1 MFQKR
6 SVLITGGVIGALSVV
21 LMALGNPPNM
31 GVCVAC
37 FIRDIAGALGLHRA
51 EVVQYLRPEIPGF
64 ILGSFII
71 SILSGEFRA
80 RGGSAP
86 LTRFIIGFFVI
97 IGALVFLG
105 CPLRM
110 VLRLAAGD
118 LNALVGF
125 LGFAA
130 GIYAGL
136 QWLKYGFSLGRSYKL
151 SKGNG
156 YILPL
161 FASVLI
167 IFAILSP
174 SFIFH
179 STKGPGSMAAP
190 FILSLGTGLV
200 VGILAQKS
208 RLCMAGGL
216 RDIFLMK
223 DFHLFSGFTAIFIV
237 ALVLNLILGNFK
249 LGFTGQ
255 PIAHSDGL
263 WNFLGMFL
271 VGYGAVLLGG
281 CPLRQTI
288 LAGEGD
294 TDAAVTFF
302 GMLIGAAFSHNFG
315 LASSAEGVTAGGQ
328 TAVIIGIIAI
338 TLIAYVNLHQSF
350 STNKKEEVKSY
361 VGGN

>member
-1 MFQKR
+1 MFRNK
-6 SVLITGGVIGALSVV
+6 SVLITGGVIGALSVILTV
-21 LMALGNPPNM
+21 FGNPANM
-31 GVCVAC
+31 GICVAC

-64 ILGSFII
+64 ILGAFII
-71 SILSGEFRA
+71 SVFAGEFRT

-86 LTRFIIGFFVI
+86 LTRFFIGFFVM

-110 VLRLAAGD
+110 VLRLASGD

-125 LGFAA
+125 LGFAV

-136 QWLKYGFSLGRSYKL
+136 QWLKKGFSLGRSYKIE
-151 SKGNG
+151 KGNG

-161 FASVLI
+161 FAVALI
-167 IFAILSP
+167 IFALISP

-179 STKGPGSMAAP
+179 STKGPGSMSAP
-190 FILSLGTGLV
+190 FILSLGVGLL
-200 VGILAQKS
+200 VGILAQRS
-208 RLCMAGGL
+208 RICMAGGL
-216 RDIFLMK
+216 RDVFLMK
-223 DFHLFSGFTAIFIV
+223 DFHLFSGFITIFAV
-237 ALVLNLILGNFK
+237 ALVFNFIFGNFR

-271 VGYGAVLLGG
+271 AGYGSVLLGG
-281 CPLRQTI
+281 CPLRQCI

-294 TDAAVTFF
+294 TDAAVTFL
-302 GMLIGAAFSHNFG
+302 GMLLGAAFSHNFG

-328 TAVIIGIIAI
+328 VSVIIGIILLTGLAY
-338 TLIAYVNLHQSF
+338 LNIAKSF
-350 STNKKEEVKSY
+350 SSNKKRR
-361 VGGN
+361 